1 MVTTQNKICF
11 LGLLFLLIIGF
22 IFGIDMALSTG
33 ALGVVMIGLKVEL
46 SEQIEALK
54 DDDSCK

>member
-11 LGLLFLLIIGF
+11 VILWVIFFIGVAFSDKVAVGVGALGLLIL
-22 IFGIDMALSTG
+22 
-33 ALGVVMIGLKVEL
+33 GLKVEL

-54 DDDSCK
+54 EQGE